1 MMSKKTTLMDRA
13 TDRVADTWSDT
24 VDRMLPAVESAREAV
39 EEFIDGTARPA
50 VATARDTASTVA
62 REKAAPLVATGAGL
76 AAQKA
81 GALATRAEDFSAP
94 KKNHRG
100 LKLLAVLGLLGI
112 VGAIITKRIN
122 DNKLGGSDSWST
134 GSTGSSGYPA
144 AARTTDDP
152 GGASPDEALAD
163 DAEEPKRPTTP
174 DSPAELIDLPA
185 DNRHN

>member
-1 MMSKKTTLMDRA
+1 MSKKTTLMDRA
-13 TDRVADTWSDT
+13 TDRVADSWSDT

-39 EEFIDGTARPA
+39 EEFLDGTAKPA

-62 REKAAPLVATGAGL
+62 REKAAPLIATGAGL

-81 GALATRAEDFSAP
+81 GALATRAEDLSAP
-94 KKNHRG
+94 KKNNHRG
-100 LKLLAVLGLLGI
+100 LKLLAALGLLGI

-134 GSTGSSGYPA
+134 GSGSAGYPG